1 MKKII
6 LILALLSIVS
16 SAFADFYNL
25 NTLTSLP
32 KKEAE
37 KQFEEFA
44 KLLGTSLNAGLGDPM
59 NIGFVKVGLE
69 GVFIPFKKEGILS
82 HAPIG
87 VLPAPYLYG
96 GVSIFGITPFARITL
111 LPLKTN
117 GKYPYVFAF
126 GLGYEVDFTPLIT
139 IMPSLVYQ
147 KSANFDKLGLYSFSG
162 HVQGR
167 LNLAVITPYVNLG
180 VSHNKF
186 TTDINVGGS
195 DFSYAK
201 TFFHSAV
208 GLKILF
214 FFAEVGFTPK
224 MSYSLGASIG
234 F

>member
-1 MKKII
+1 MKKTI
-6 LILALLSIVS
+6 LILALLGIVS

-25 NTLTSLP
+25 DSLTSLP

-37 KQFEEFA
+37 KEFE
-44 KLLGTSLNAGLGDPM
+44 KLSELLATALNSGLGDPM

-69 GVFIPFKKEGILS
+69 GVFVPFKKGGILS
-82 HAPIG
+82 DAPIG

-96 GVSIFGITPFARITL
+96 GVSFFGITPFARITL

-117 GKYPYVFAF
+117 GKYPYIFAF

-139 IMPSLVYQ
+139 VMPTFVYQ
-147 KSANFDKLGLYSFSG
+147 KSANFDKLGLYSLSG
-162 HVQGR
+162 HVQAR
-167 LNLAVITPYVNLG
+167 LNLFFATPYVNLG
-180 VSHNKF
+180 LSYNKF
-186 TTDINVGGS
+186 NTDIQVAGS
-195 DFSYAK
+195 DFSYSK
-201 TFFHSAV
+201 TLFHSAV

-224 MSYSLGASIG
+224 MNYSLGASIG